1 MVTTVFTVSD
11 AVTGSDLLPLDLV
24 CLIVSNSVMS
34 VLNFYVLFLREIES
48 SIEHMSNL
56 RREKWVV
63 EGKIRK

>member
-1 MVTTVFTVSD
+1 M
-11 AVTGSDLLPLDLV
+11 SDLPLLVLV
-24 CLIVSNSVMS
+24 CLIVLMS
-34 VLNFYVLFLREIES
+34 VLNFYYIFLREIES